1 MEQML
6 VIVHFAD
13 GDMGKFEHV
22 ISSNVQDQVMYMKH
36 DDGEETIIPLRNVFQ
51 ISVVEECR

>member
-6 VIVHFAD
+6 VIVHFTD
-13 GDMGKFEHV
+13 GDMGRFEDV
-22 ISSNVQDQVMYMKH
+22 VSSNVQDQIMYMKH

-51 ISVVEECR
+51 ISVMEKYR